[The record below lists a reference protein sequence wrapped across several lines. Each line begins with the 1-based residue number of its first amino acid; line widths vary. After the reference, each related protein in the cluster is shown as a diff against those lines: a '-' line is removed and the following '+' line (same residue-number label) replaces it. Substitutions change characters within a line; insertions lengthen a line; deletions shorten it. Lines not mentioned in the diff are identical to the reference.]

1 MSQHKLNL
9 YEKKPAKWKRK
20 EGKVL
25 FNRDLFGESV
35 EGKRPKSTG
44 VVIGQKDWQV
54 DDGIF
59 LRSRPATYSG
69 SPSSFCNFSSTST
82 CYNCVY
88 DEKKGREFCEIM
100 GSSYCKKCIKTT
112 RQKEINEEVSST
124 LGISGN
130 GYTSPLGNAF
140 FATRST
146 LACSNDRS
154 LFIRLHNLNS
164 YSSEYYINPT
174 NGIGNALASNEE
186 ILNENGSNHTS
197 NLFQV
202 PDGDKEAS
210 QRSFSKKKRKIG
222 ATGIAKRKFVTFNGL
237 PIEPPLITVD
247 LSNQIMN
254 HLVISDS

>member
-1 MSQHKLNL
+1 M
-9 YEKKPAKWKRK
+9 KWKRK

-25 FNRDLFGESV
+25 FNCNLFEESV

-44 VVIGQKDWQV
+44 VVLGQKVWQV
-54 DDGIF
+54 EDGIF
-59 LRSRPATYSG
+59 LRTRAATYSG

-88 DEKKGREFCEIM
+88 DKTKGREFCEIM
-100 GSSYCKKCIKTT
+100 GSSYCKQCIKTT
-112 RQKEINEEVSST
+112 RQQEINEEVSST
-124 LGISGN
+124 LGISEN

-146 LACSNDRS
+146 LAYANDRS
-154 LFIRLHNLNS
+154 LFFRLHNLNS
-164 YSSEYYINPT
+164 NSSEYYINPT

-186 ILNENGSNHTS
+186 ILNENCSNHTS
-197 NLFQV
+197 NLLQV
-202 PDGDKEAS
+202 PDGDNEAS
-210 QRSFSKKKRKIG
+210 QRSLNKKKRKTG

-254 HLVISDS
+254 HLAISDS